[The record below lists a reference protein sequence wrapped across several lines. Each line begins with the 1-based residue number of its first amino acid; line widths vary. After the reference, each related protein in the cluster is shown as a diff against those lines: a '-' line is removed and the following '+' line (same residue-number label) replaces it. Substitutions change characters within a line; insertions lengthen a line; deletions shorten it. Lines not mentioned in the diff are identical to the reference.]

1 MLSTPSLN
9 SIFAG
14 SVFAIL
20 SSGVY
25 AAERPVQES
34 EYGLARKAICAQN
47 KIYFSAPTESKACET
62 FLDGHRNTD
71 NEKRAVI
78 KAVCFDRHKTRKT
91 ENYRSCKRDFY
102 AQYEM
107 APATKGA
114 SVGNAVAANN
124 AGSGP
129 TVLGSCAKGAAVSV
143 VTNVFITAIAA
154 GADLFLG
161 CAGACSIAAAHY
173 TIPSTV
179 VQAGV
184 GCAGGV
190 ALHAVEAVAGEPSNR
205 TQRPQMAPYHR

>member
-124 AGSGP
+124 ADSGS
-129 TVLGSCAKGAAVSV
+129 TVLGSCAEGAGIAVV
-143 VTNVFITAIAA
+143 KNGIILGVAI
-154 GADLFLG
+154 FLDFAG
-161 CAGACSIAAAHY
+161 CAGACSAAATDY
-173 TIPSTV
+173 IAVNGASEL
-179 VQAGV
+179 AF

-190 ALHAVEAVAGEPSNR
+190 ATHVVR
-205 TQRPQMAPYHR
+205 RPK